1 MVAFIRLWNY
11 FWLFPFFFLAL
22 MSEPIIFIKTIP
34 PKPNNK
40 ARQFCKVVNNEEL
53 SEDKKASLALTTFGN
68 LIEFLH
74 FSKSQFP
81 SLLGKIHLLLANINL
96 YLIGLQRLN
105 YFMITSKYYM
115 LAATNI

>member
-1 MVAFIRLWNY
+1 
-11 FWLFPFFFLAL
+11 
-22 MSEPIIFIKTIP
+22 MSEPIIFIKTVP

-74 FSKSQFP
+74 FSKSQLP

-105 YFMITSKYYM
+105 YFMITSKYM